1 MSSDWKLIYIKAE
14 DKALQDE
21 VLRVLESAI
30 DKGEADGLKL
40 RDGVYRYDQALIDL
54 AVNIGDGGYAFAA
67 ASLFQLLKVGLNK
80 AFPDKVIV
88 VTQEGQSEEIDISG
102 DEKKES
108 EKIEKILK

>member
-40 RDGVYRYDQALIDL
+40 RDGVYRYDQA
-54 AVNIGDGGYAFAA
+54 
-67 ASLFQLLKVGLNK
+67 
-80 AFPDKVIV
+80 
-88 VTQEGQSEEIDISG
+88 
-102 DEKKES
+102 
-108 EKIEKILK
+108 